1 MKKLTKHLAAVAMAL
16 AVAVTALVPVT
27 AEAKPSYNEKITV
40 YRTNANASYTSSTSI
55 YVGNLG
61 KSDTIKKSSVKSS
74 NTKSV
79 KLNYLEK
86 YHSEY
91 ATEYF
96 SGSNGYG
103 GKSYSYYIGLSLLK
117 PGKSTVSFKIGK
129 KGYKSVVNVVKYENP
144 LKTATILGKN
154 YAGKLKSQSTSY
166 KDIKAK
172 STQKNQKFTFEGNKN
187 WKISSV
193 EISKYE
199 KVGKNSYYSSTY
211 TQRWSYSSSPKSKVS
226 CGVGNIEKG
235 KYYQVNVSMTNTKT
249 GGSMVANFYINYPY
263 NY

>member
-27 AEAKPSYNEKITV
+27 AEAKPVYNEKVTV
-40 YRTNANASYTSSTSI
+40 YRGNANTSYSSYSSLYI
-55 YVGNLG
+55 GGLK

-86 YHSEY
+86 SSSSYQ
-91 ATEYF
+91 TEYF
-96 SGSNGYG
+96 SGSNGY
-103 GKSYSYYIGLSLLK
+103 SNNYYSYYIGLNLLK
-117 PGKSTVSFKIGK
+117 PGKSTVSFKVGSK
-129 KGYKSVVNVVKYENP
+129 TYKSVVTVVKYENP
-144 LKTATILGKN
+144 LKTAKILGKN
-154 YAGKLKSQSTSY
+154 YAGKLKSQNTSY

-172 STQKNQKFTFEGNKN
+172 STQKNQTFTFEANKN

-193 EISKYE
+193 EISKQE
-199 KVGKNSYYSSTY
+199 KVDKNSYYSSTY
-211 TQRWSYSSSPKSKVS
+211 TQRWSYSSSPKGKVS

-249 GGSMVANFYINYPY
+249 GGSMTVAYYINYPY
-263 NY
+263 